1 MRIIRIFRLLL
12 RMEVRQLI
20 YITGRVIL
28 PDKCRRIA
36 STRWEMYNYSN
47 ARVVRADYLKC
58 TNLGLTYSFDAA
70 RWGISL
76 LEVSASVSNPFIW
89 TSSKLKGQTPV
100 QSGFTEV
107 QLSER
112 PTFTFGLNVTF

>member
-1 MRIIRIFRLLL
+1 MIDGGSSSSLSHWSGFTSGQ
-12 RMEVRQLI
+12 VPLI
-20 YITGRVIL
+20 ADT
-28 PDKCRRIA
+28 K
-36 STRWEMYNYSN
+36 WEMYNYSN
-47 ARVVRADYLKC
+47 LRVVSADYLKC
-58 TNLGLTYSFDAA
+58 TNLGLTYSFDAE

-76 LEVSASVSNPFIW
+76 LEVSASVSNPFIV
-89 TSSKLKGQTPV
+89 TNSKLKGQTPV

>member
-1 MRIIRIFRLLL
+1 
-12 RMEVRQLI
+12 
-20 YITGRVIL
+20 
-28 PDKCRRIA
+28 
-36 STRWEMYNYSN
+36 MYNYSN
-47 ARVVRADYLKC
+47 IRVVSADYLKC
-58 TNLGLTYSFDAA
+58 TNLGLTYSFDTE

-76 LEVSASVSNPFIW
+76 LEVSASVSNPFIV
-89 TSSKLKGQTPV
+89 TNSKLKGQTPV

>member
-1 MRIIRIFRLLL
+1 M
-12 RMEVRQLI
+12 
-20 YITGRVIL
+20 
-28 PDKCRRIA
+28 
-36 STRWEMYNYSN
+36 
-47 ARVVRADYLKC
+47 VRADYLMC
-58 TNLGLTYSFDAA
+58 TNLGLTYSVDAGH
-70 RWGISL
+70 WGISL